1 MLIDWFTVGAQS
13 LNFLLLVYLLKRF
26 LYQPILHAIDAREKI
41 IADKLAAAEQLKMDA
56 EQQRQTFEDNNRE
69 FSEHKQQLLQEAVA
83 AAKAQKEQL
92 LTEAK
97 ATSDLLRQKA
107 MSGLDKEIQSLQEEI
122 ARQSLQ
128 HIYANSQKVLEDL
141 AGLDLQQAIFEVFI
155 KRLKEHLDQP
165 PSDDASEQT
174 ASLHK
179 SIKQAQTSLTLR
191 SALPLSEQ
199 QQGIIKQCLTA
210 ASPAL
215 AKAPAV
221 LKFVVEPQ
229 LICGV
234 ELLGDGWKLSWTSE
248 NYLANLQSSGKT
260 LVKLLPKNGTEQAGH
275 QQLIVRPKTAK
286 DVE

>member
-13 LNFLLLVYLLKRF
+13 LNFLILVYLLKRF

-41 IADKLAAAEQLKMDA
+41 IADKLAAAEQLKVDA

-97 ATSDLLRQKA
+97 ASSALLRQKA
-107 MSGLDKEIQSLQEEI
+107 LLDLNKEILSLQEEI
-122 ARQSLQ
+122 AQQCLQ

-141 AGLDLQQAIFEVFI
+141 SDLDLQERIIEVFI
-155 KRLKEHLDQP
+155 KRLSAQLEQPCGEDPKEQ
-165 PSDDASEQT
+165 
-174 ASLHK
+174 
-179 SIKQAQTSLTLR
+179 QTSLFDAIKQDSLILR

-199 QQGIIKQCLTA
+199 QQDTIKQCLTA
-210 ASPAL
+210 ANPAL
-215 AKAPAV
+215 AKAPAA

-248 NYLANLQSSGKT
+248 DYLANLQASGKA
-260 LVKLLPKNGTEQAGH
+260 LLKLLPKNDSEQAGH
-275 QQLIVRPKTAK
+275 QQLIIRPETAK